1 MAESGFPSVLLTW
14 LPVGLGGFVGA
25 VLRYAISS
33 WAEDRFARP
42 WPLGTLLVNVAG
54 CLLIGAAM
62 AWVDREVLGPQ
73 LRLFLVT
80 GVLGALTTFSTFS
93 WDTLLLARSGRFD
106 AALVN
111 VAANTILGL
120 GAATLGF
127 WLTHRS

>member
-1 MAESGFPSVLLTW
+1 M
-14 LPVGLGGFVGA
+14 
-25 VLRYAISS
+25 LRYAISS